1 MTDDRPEPAGQQPA
15 RRLPGT
21 LAAQV
26 LQALVDAGSPLTPGE
41 VRDLLDTT
49 GALSYSTVVTT
60 LTRLH
65 EKEVVT
71 RERDGRAFRY
81 SAVADP
87 PALTAWR
94 MGRLLES
101 EEDHGPVLARFVD
114 SLSAKDEQLL
124 RQLLGELDK

>member
-1 MTDDRPEPAGQQPA
+1 VTKDRTEPAGQPPA

-21 LAAQV
+21 LASQV
-26 LQALVDAGSPLTPGE
+26 LQALVDAGTALTPGE
-41 VRDLLDTT
+41 VRNLLDGT

-65 EKEVVT
+65 DKEVVT
-71 RERDGRAFRY
+71 RVRDGRAYRY

-87 PALTAWR
+87 SALTAWR

-114 SLSAKDEQLL
+114 SLSPQDERLL
-124 RQLLGELDK
+124 RTMLGDLDD